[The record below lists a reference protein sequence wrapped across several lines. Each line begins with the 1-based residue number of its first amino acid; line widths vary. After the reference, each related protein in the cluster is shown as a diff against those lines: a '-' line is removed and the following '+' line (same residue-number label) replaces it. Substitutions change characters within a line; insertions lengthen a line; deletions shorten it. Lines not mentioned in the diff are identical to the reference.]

1 MHHPQVEIDYKSLT
15 LSSKAIT
22 GKSLPKKY
30 TCDGENINPPLDVTG
45 IPIHARSLVVMLEEV
60 LTGFKSTMHWLV
72 WNLPIAHHIQEDIYV
87 GQQGLNDFGCLG
99 YKGPCPPFGKSNYT
113 LKIYALDELLDLP
126 DGRTKS
132 EIEKA
137 MQEHIIAYGE
147 LGFPYT
153 REEF

>member
-1 MHHPQVEIDYKSLT
+1 MHNPQVEIDYKVLV

-22 GKSLPKKY
+22 GNSLPKKY
-30 TCDGENINPPLDVTG
+30 TCDGENISPPLDISG
-45 IPIHARSLVVMLEEV
+45 IPLNTRSLVLMLEESV
-60 LTGFKSTMHWLV
+60 TGFKPTLQWLV
-72 WNLPIAHHIQEDIYV
+72 WNLPVSNHIQEDIYI

-113 LKIYALDELLDLP
+113 FKVYALDELLDLP
-126 DGRTKS
+126 EGRTKA

-147 LGFPYT
+147 LGVKYT